1 MADDDLDGF
10 ATFSPLN
17 HVAVDDGWVDRNR
30 NDLPGEVGMQPAYVR
45 IGGKEIDAAGRY
57 SLFDEGKARMS
68 LAAPRDLLIHEL
80 EDMLSAEHIIVKML
94 PELAKEAQ
102 QTEIR
107 DAFKEHERETK
118 EQIKRLQAAFK
129 ELGEKPETT
138 TCFATEGLKQ
148 EHTSL
153 HEEDPSP
160 DVLEIANLLGAA
172 KTEHYEIASYS
183 GLVQLA
189 KDLGEP
195 AVADLLKQNLDEE
208 TAMAKKLTTFA
219 KAVGKDLKVAAKSPV
234 TA

>member
-1 MADDDLDGF
+1 VSRQSGTQHAYVHTGITKLGVADLDLIR
-10 ATFSPLN
+10 S
-17 HVAVDDGWVDRNR
+17 
-30 NDLPGEVGMQPAYVR
+30 
-45 IGGKEIDAAGRY
+45 
-57 SLFDEGKARMS
+57 EGKTFMS

-80 EDMLSAEHIIVKML
+80 GDMLSAENIIAKML

-102 QTEIR
+102 QTDIR

-129 ELGEKPETT
+129 ELGEKPENT

-153 HEEDPSP
+153 HEEDPTP
-160 DVLEIANLLGAA
+160 QVLEIANLLGAA
-172 KTEHYEIASYS
+172 KTEHYEIASYT

-195 AVADLLKQNLDEE
+195 AVAELLKQNLDEE
-208 TAMAKKLTTFA
+208 TAMAKKLTAFS
-219 KAVGKDLKVAAKSPV
+219 KAMGKGLKTTSKTPA

>member
-1 MADDDLDGF
+1 
-10 ATFSPLN
+10 
-17 HVAVDDGWVDRNR
+17 
-30 NDLPGEVGMQPAYVR
+30 
-45 IGGKEIDAAGRY
+45 
-57 SLFDEGKARMS
+57 MS

-80 EDMLSAEHIIVKML
+80 GDMLSAENTIAKML

-107 DAFKEHERETK
+107 AAFKEHELETK

-129 ELGEKPETT
+129 ELGEKPEIT
-138 TCFATEGLKQ
+138 TCYATEGLKQ

-153 HEEDPSP
+153 QEEDPTP
-160 DVLEIANLLGAA
+160 QVLEMANLLGAA

-195 AVADLLKQNLDEE
+195 TVAELLKQNLDEE
-208 TAMAKKLTTFA
+208 MAMAKKLTAFS
-219 KAVGKDLKVAAKSPV
+219 KAMGKGLKVASKTPA

>member
-1 MADDDLDGF
+1 
-10 ATFSPLN
+10 
-17 HVAVDDGWVDRNR
+17 
-30 NDLPGEVGMQPAYVR
+30 
-45 IGGKEIDAAGRY
+45 
-57 SLFDEGKARMS
+57 MS

-118 EQIKRLQAAFK
+118 AQIKRLQAAFK
-129 ELGEKPETT
+129 ELGEKPEAA

-160 DVLEIANLLGAA
+160 EVLEIANLLGAA

-189 KDLGEP
+189 KDLGES

-208 TAMAKKLTTFA
+208 TAMAKKLNTFA
-219 KAVGKDLKVAAKSPV
+219 KAVGKDLKVAAKSAA